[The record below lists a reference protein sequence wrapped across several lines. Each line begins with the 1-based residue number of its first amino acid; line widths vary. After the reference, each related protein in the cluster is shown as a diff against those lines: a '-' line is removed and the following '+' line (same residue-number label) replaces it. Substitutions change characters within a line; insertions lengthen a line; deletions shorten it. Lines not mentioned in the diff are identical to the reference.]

1 MKKTLILAATILS
14 LGAGAAL
21 ANDGDVY
28 GQPAQISNA
37 QVNGNAAQHRLF
49 SASTRPQVSV
59 YSAFRGP
66 GYAQGGE
73 RG

>member
-21 ANDGDVY
+21 AGDGDVY
-28 GQPAQISNA
+28 APAA
-37 QVNGNAAQHRLF
+37 QVSSAPANAHSQHRLF
-49 SASTRPQVSV
+49 SASSHPQTSV
-59 YSAFRGP
+59 YEMFRGA

-73 RG
+73 R

>member
-28 GQPAQISNA
+28 GQPAQINTQANA
-37 QVNGNAAQHRLF
+37 NTAPQHRLF
-49 SASTRPQVSV
+49 SASTQPQTSV
-59 YSAFRGP
+59 YSMFRGP